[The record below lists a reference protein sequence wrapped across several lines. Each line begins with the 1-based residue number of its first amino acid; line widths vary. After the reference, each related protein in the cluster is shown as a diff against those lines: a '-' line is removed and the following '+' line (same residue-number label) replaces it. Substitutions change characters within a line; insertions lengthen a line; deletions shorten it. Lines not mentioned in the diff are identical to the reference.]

1 MAVGAVSVEAGRA
14 VTAIAETL
22 TAESLATLTQR
33 IRHVLDHR
41 FFRVVYQ
48 PIMQLSDGRMVAAEA
63 LSRFATEPARP
74 PAAWFADAWRVG
86 LGAEFELAALDAALA
101 APGGTLDG
109 CRIAV
114 NLSPLTITHADLPSR
129 LAAAGP
135 SRVVIELTEHMA
147 VHDYDAVRLAVAN
160 LREHGVCLAVD
171 DMGTGFASLCH
182 IVKLAPDIIKLDRE
196 LVHDLDAD
204 PVRQSLVTAM
214 VTFAAEV
221 GSDIVAE
228 GIETGSE
235 LEAVRA
241 LGIRYGQGVFL
252 RPPVPPRTLPAARRA
267 GASPWNPGRATRP
280 ATYGELE
287 TRRTEIASVDRA
299 PSAMACVAE
308 RRVAGRPI
316 KTINR

>member
-1 MAVGAVSVEAGRA
+1 VTALAEARTAEPLTA
-14 VTAIAETL
+14 VTR
-22 TAESLATLTQR
+22 R
-33 IRHVLDHR
+33 IRHVLDHQS
-41 FFRVVYQ
+41 FRVVYQ
-48 PIMQLSDGRMVAAEA
+48 PIVQLSDGRMVAAEA
-63 LSRFATEPARP
+63 LSRFAMEPARP
-74 PAAWFADAWRVG
+74 PASWFADAWRVG
-86 LGAEFELAALDAALA
+86 LGPELELAALDAALA
-101 APGGTLDG
+101 APAQTLDG

-114 NLSPLTITHADLPSR
+114 NLSPLTIAEADLLPR

-147 VHDYDAVRLAVAN
+147 VDDYDAVRLAVAQ
-160 LREHGVCLAVD
+160 LREVGVCLAVD

-204 PVRQSLVTAM
+204 PVRQSLVTAL
-214 VTFAAEV
+214 VTFAADV

-252 RPPVPPRTLPAARRA
+252 RPPVPPRTLPTTRRTR
-267 GASPWNPGRATRP
+267 GSPWNPGCATRP
-280 ATYGELE
+280 AAASRGEMAA
-287 TRRTEIASVDRA
+287 RRSEIAALGQAGSAMSYIATPGRAVASRAFEAVDRW
-299 PSAMACVAE
+299 
-308 RRVAGRPI
+308 
-316 KTINR
+316 